1 MQAGFSKLGFK
12 GATMYMQGSAHSGR
26 SYETGKAFDDGRVSD
41 FDIAVVQPE
50 LFEKA
55 KKMGI
60 AKGNRT
66 LPIEINSVEAN
77 KLGINGVLQKMSKLA
92 GGRDVN
98 VMIFDSP
105 ESAKAKAEG
114 TRIPANCM

>member
-1 MQAGFSKLGFK
+1 
-12 GATMYMQGSAHSGR
+12 
-26 SYETGKAFDDGRVSD
+26 
-41 FDIAVVQPE
+41 
-50 LFEKA
+50 
-55 KKMGI
+55 MGI

-114 TRIPANCM
+114 TQIPANCM